1 MKNIEIRKLSMDFF
15 SFTILILFVAWL
27 PQTQTRIFLVGD
39 STMSDK
45 PLVDNPEHGWGQVFP
60 LFFTQNVKVLNHAV
74 NGRSTK
80 SFITQGRWAAV
91 YDQLQPGDY
100 VFIQFGHN
108 DAKITD
114 TARYASARPDYKN
127 NLVKYVRDTREK
139 KAIPILLTPITRREF
154 DSTGQYVGTHGDY
167 PSAMKEVAKEENV
180 PLIDMFEKSKKLV
193 VSLGDEQS
201 KPLYLKGIKNE
212 FRNFNGLRRD
222 NTHFTR
228 QGAIKMAS
236 LVVEGIKEL
245 HLPLENE
252 LVSMQTNNLVSTGKV
267 VGLDYFFNNEWRVRK
282 DGVRERWHYTWE
294 DTTNS
299 GFSLLGKNIDL
310 LGADLD
316 TLQCTPTDS
325 VLNHCSVYII
335 VDPDTP
341 DETDKPNYMS
351 ENAINVIVPW
361 VERGGMLVMME
372 NDKGNA
378 EFEHFNKLSER
389 FGIHFNEDSYH
400 RVIGNNFE
408 TGKSDHLPSHPIF
421 KDVKQIYMKEICSLK
436 IEKPAEPILTEN
448 GLVLMASARVGKGLV
463 FAVGD
468 PWLYNEYFDSR
479 RLPVEYE
486 NAKAGKNL
494 FEWLLKNANSTVH

>member
-1 MKNIEIRKLSMDFF
+1 MKNIEIRKLSMVFF
-15 SFTILILFVAWL
+15 SFTIFILFVAWL

-45 PLVDNPEHGWGQVFP
+45 PLVDNPEHGWGQAFP
-60 LFFTQNVKVLNHAV
+60 LFFTQNVKIFNHAV

-114 TARYASARPDYKN
+114 TTRYAAARPDYKN
-127 NLVKYVRDTREK
+127 NLVKYIRDAREK
-139 KAIPILLTPITRREF
+139 KAIPILLTPIARRDF
-154 DSTGQYVGTHGDY
+154 DTTGQYVGTHGDY

-180 PLIDMFEKSKKLV
+180 PLIDMFEKSKKLL

-201 KPLYLKGIKNE
+201 KPLYLKGVKNE

-252 LVSMQTNNLVSTGKV
+252 LVSIQTNNLVGTGKV
-267 VGLDYFFNNEWRVRK
+267 IGLDYFFNNEWRVRK
-282 DGVRERWHYTWE
+282 DGMRERWHYTWE

-325 VLNHCSVYII
+325 ALNHCSVYII

-341 DETDKPNYMS
+341 DETEKPNYMS
-351 ENAINVIVPW
+351 EDAINVIVPW
-361 VERGGMLVMME
+361 VERGGVLVMME

-378 EFEHFNKLSER
+378 EFEHFNKLAER

-400 RVIGNNFE
+400 KVIGNNFE

-494 FEWLLKNANSTVH
+494 FEWLLKNADATVH

>member
-1 MKNIEIRKLSMDFF
+1 MAN
-15 SFTILILFVAWL
+15 
-27 PQTQTRIFLVGD
+27 
-39 STMSDK
+39 K

-60 LFFTQNVKVLNHAV
+60 LFFTQNVQIFNHAV

-80 SFITQGRWAAV
+80 SFINEGRWTV
-91 YDQLQPGDY
+91 IYDQLQPGDY

-108 DAKITD
+108 DAKKTD
-114 TARYASARPDYKN
+114 TSRFAAPRPDYKN
-127 NLVKYVRDTREK
+127 NLVKYIREAREK

-154 DSTGQYVGTHGDY
+154 DTTGRYVGTHGDY
-167 PSAMKEVAKEENV
+167 PAAMKEVAKEENV

-193 VSLGDEQS
+193 ISLGDEQS
-201 KPLYLKGIKNE
+201 KPLYLKGVKNE
-212 FRNFNGLRRD
+212 FRNFKGTRRD

-228 QGAIKMAS
+228 PGAIQMAS

-252 LVSMQTNNLVSTGKV
+252 IVPLQTNNLVGTGKV
-267 VGLDYFFNNEWRVRK
+267 VGLDYLFNNEWRTK
-282 DGVRERWHYTWE
+282 KNGLRERWHYIWE

-299 GFSLLGKNIDL
+299 GFSLLGRSIDL

-316 TLQCTPTDS
+316 TLQCSPTDS
-325 VLNHCSVYII
+325 VLNRCSVYII

-351 ENAINVIVPW
+351 EDAIKVIVPW
-361 VERGGMLVMME
+361 VERGGVLVMME

-378 EFEHFNKLSER
+378 EFEHFNKLAER

-400 RVIGNNFE
+400 KVIGNNFE
-408 TGKSDHLPSHPIF
+408 TGKSDHLPPHPIF

-448 GLVLMASARVGKGLV
+448 GLVLMASARIGKGLV

-479 RLPVEYE
+479 KLPTEYE

-494 FEWLLKNANSTVH
+494 FEWLLRSANSTVH